1 MSFLIESLIERLD
14 EETGISLAASEVKA
28 ECVDGGIEIYVWGQL
43 LIVADDAE
51 ADMLEDESFADE
63 IWDLIID
70 EFYDVREKLIELK
83 LLALNADHLPELTP
97 KLLTLLEAQKV
108 DKKILS
114 SLDYIFEDISS
125 ADKDFGLPKVGLCFT
140 DYEGIRVL
148 VPVDIAKRPYHFDP
162 TVIAVEFDKR
172 FKAKV

>member
-28 ECVDGGIEIYVWGQL
+28 TGVDAGIEIYVWGQL
-43 LIVADDAE
+43 LLLVDDAGD
-51 ADMLEDESFADE
+51 DMLDDEGFADE
-63 IWDLIID
+63 VWGLIMD

-97 KLLTLLEAQKV
+97 KLMTLLEAQKV
-108 DKKILS
+108 DRKILNA
-114 SLDYIFEDISS
+114 LDFSFEDISS

-148 VPVDIAKRPYHFDP
+148 VPVDISKRPYHFNP
-162 TVIAVEFDKR
+162 ETIAKEFDQR